1 MLAHGPSWTILPEVS
16 HSQATALAVCMA
28 SRSLL
33 HTETLLG
40 PCSPH
45 PPPLL
50 LYFSLQHLFAPCL
63 HFVSP
68 TSRQCHRGRHLSVHD
83 CIPRALDS
91 RQRLPWREAWSSC
104 GIPLGSPS
112 SVFSRPLGSVPG
124 GWWWGLLSA
133 ILPLPGAQTA
143 AAWNLVWGLVCRW
156 SFSPSSRS
164 PDLTKH
170 PYLKGLSLSFPH
182 LSFQGGQLLPGP

>member
-1 MLAHGPSWTILPEVS
+1 MLHHV
-16 HSQATALAVCMA
+16 
-28 SRSLL
+28 
-33 HTETLLG
+33 
-40 PCSPH
+40 PCSILKLSSGPARRT
-45 PPPLL
+45 PRPSCFIF
-50 LYFSLQHLFAPCL
+50 LYSTYLPPCL

-68 TSRQCHRGRHLSVHD
+68 TRRQCHRGRDLSVHD

-91 RQRLPWREAWSSC
+91 RQRLPWCEAWSSC

-112 SVFSRPLGSVPG
+112 SVFSRPPGSVPG

-143 AAWNLVWGLVCRW
+143 AAWNMVWGLVCRW
-156 SFSPSSRS
+156 SFSLSSRS

-170 PYLKGLSLSFPH
+170 PSLKGLSLSFPH
-182 LSFQGGQLLPGP
+182 PSFQGGQLLPGP